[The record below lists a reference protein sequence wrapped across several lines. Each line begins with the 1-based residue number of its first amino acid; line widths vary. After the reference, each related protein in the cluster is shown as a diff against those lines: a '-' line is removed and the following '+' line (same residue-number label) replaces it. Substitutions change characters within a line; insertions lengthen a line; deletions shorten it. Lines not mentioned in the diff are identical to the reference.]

1 MKFGMWSHFVS
12 LLHLMKVLRNL
23 ERSGIEKQDKKFIN
37 NNNNKKLTNE
47 KLKSPG
53 KNYYL

>member
-23 ERSGIEKQDKKFIN
+23 ERSGIEKQDLKKYIY
-37 NNNNKKLTNE
+37 LTDE
-47 KLKSPG
+47 KLK
-53 KNYYL
+53 NDYL